1 MKAIP
6 SRLLTTLLT
15 QFIILICQAQDKLS
29 GTANV
34 SPTGAAVY
42 SVAIN
47 APKGA
52 GNLMPSIGIAYNS
65 QAGNGLAGFGCNITG
80 ISAITRGMKDDWHD
94 STVGGI
100 KYASNDAYYLDGKR
114 LMLKSGTAGQ
124 DGAVYAPDG
133 EPLTEVTFHGSGT
146 SVYFTVDAHD
156 GMTYE
161 YGKTASERQ
170 MLYSP
175 SAIAAWY
182 ISKAS
187 NPLGQAITYQYNTQ
201 NLYLYP
207 LTINYGG
214 DNTIVFEYENRPD
227 TISFAIRNTRGY
239 ICKRL
244 KNIKTKAGSS
254 VFRTYNFSYN
264 ATSDASTTKLSR
276 LTSIHETGENGLSSH
291 DLTASWNYL
300 PNYLPSCNDLAILFP
315 SSNGYEVYREYY
327 MLSGDLNADGIS
339 DIIRV
344 ANVWNGEDGNN
355 YTYAHISFSKMEN
368 GEIAYEV
375 PIRARYFY
383 STSFG
388 EWTFLRDGMLI
399 SDFDGDGINDLFL
412 PNYSGGNS
420 AIMYF
425 CAFFGEEFKNSLYS
439 KNLPYINLET
449 TGDFPLYSI
458 IDINHDGKSE
468 LIALEKT
475 SSGGKYALHLAKIVN
490 KDFIDS
496 TVLLTLTSAPKHLFT
511 SDFNNDGLIDIIVVC
526 EDGYRI
532 FYNQGGTLLSG
543 LFVNSSTL
551 NTQITNPQHISMGD
565 FNGDGYPDFVWGN
578 RDSYDLYFELG
589 NGNGTFTRQL
599 ACTLPMRIN
608 IQNQEHGTWN
618 CIVTDLDHDGK
629 SDIVLNAYDYWQE
642 KAYTCWLCSNGTS
655 LSLKKVSTSSRMDDA
670 KPGHVFSGDFKGR
683 GYPEIANY
691 GYDCYNG
698 VNANVNPTLHIY
710 SCGSQNVSNGKVSN
724 FTDSNGRKTFFS
736 YASLASGNLYT
747 KGTGSTYPVIDLAA
761 PLTVTSQI
769 RESGA
774 SSVSSQ
780 TDYSYSGLRA
790 HMKGRGL
797 LGFQGIS
804 ASEYYSGKT
813 VSTATVLDNASL
825 MPSTVTTVTTQ
836 GGMTSTAVG
845 TMTLQQLATKNWMS
859 YPVSQAVT
867 DFYGN
872 TTTTSYQYN
881 YNLGQLLQERT
892 EYDNSSMYK
901 QVQYTY
907 SAAKIAGAYRP
918 TEILQSQ
925 KHVHSGTPFSRKTVI
940 AYNSNGLRSSVV
952 EDATSSL
959 PLTTTYQYDSQGN
972 VTQESKSG
980 PGISAPVTT
989 SYQYGSN
996 GKFLT
1001 RKTDAATTV
1010 SYTRNVFGDMTAE
1023 TDVTNPSNPLTTSY
1037 TRNGFGTLNGIQK
1050 HSGEHTIYTREASS
1064 LHNAA
1069 YCITELTAPVHEVKT
1084 WYDALGNMTYTSTN
1098 GIANVDI
1105 SEAITYNPRGEITNK
1120 TTVHGELTTTEHYTY
1135 DALGR
1140 LLTMTSS
1147 SGTSIS
1153 NSYGN
1158 RTVTTTQNGRTT
1170 TKTYDAW
1177 GNVTASQDP
1186 ISSVSYSYHS
1196 NGQPSA
1202 VTSEG
1207 ATVSMTYDTA
1217 GNQTSLADPDAGTT
1231 TYSYDAL
1238 HRIISQTD
1246 ARGYETSFVYDGA
1259 SRLTSKTIDGTATT
1273 YTYSAGR
1280 LSQEQTAGRTA
1291 SYAYDNQG
1299 RLSQETRT
1307 MNGESPITFGYH
1319 YDSYGRLSGKDYPQG
1334 VSVSYVYDDH
1344 YSGQHIATQMG
1355 TRCLRLLS
1363 KDNGLQATSELGGT
1377 LAFGFRDAILPENLN
1392 LNPILPQGGPYPDY
1406 PVGPGDTVSIDP
1418 VEPYPFE
1425 EEEPPV
1431 YYTTGTDMTVASAYD
1446 SRGYLMRIDMQR
1458 NDNVVHRMTYSF
1470 EGNTGNLLSRSGM
1483 CSLPEAF
1490 AYDDLDRL
1498 TGVTMGGT
1506 TRSVGYHANGNISS
1520 KTGLGSFYY
1529 GSNHPHAVTGVGSQG
1544 SIPTASQTATYTPFG
1559 KVATLSEDGYTM
1571 TFTYGPDE
1579 QRWKTV
1585 LQHNGAT
1592 VRTTLYAGDYER
1604 ITENGTTRHIYYLD
1618 DGVIY
1623 VLESGDTEGE
1633 FYYTY
1638 TDHLGSI
1645 TRIYN
1650 ETGTTVFSAEYDAWG
1665 NQTLH
1670 QTNGGFTFHR
1680 GYTGHEMLP
1689 EFGLINMNGRLYDPM
1704 LGRFLSPD
1712 NYVQMPDF
1720 SQSFNRY
1727 SYCINNPLKYND
1739 PDGELFGL
1747 DDAFLIFG
1755 LASGALMGAA
1765 QADMNGGNFWAGALK
1780 GLVTSALST
1789 IGTAGIGQALG
1800 HAAGT
1805 IGTELL
1811 RAGLHGLNNGIIS
1824 AINGNNFGTGFL
1836 TGAMSSFAGSG
1847 AQMAGFSSLGV
1858 IASSTITG
1866 SLTSALLGGNWLEG
1880 AMTGMNNGMYNHE
1893 GKVIKHGDGTY
1904 EAVDPLPGPIIYP
1917 NHNNII
1923 IPHILYEKPLRMVHP
1938 EFYILF
1944 GIRNVFNFVNLPRNQ
1959 IVFGQNANQT
1969 YHTYRHIDEIGLER
1983 AVVRKAIE
1991 SDIKPKLKMVVENK
2005 PYNGIITVDGHKLQ
2019 YTIFKIDK
2027 YRYNVGRI
2035 NSIK

>member
-100 KYASNDAYYLDGKR
+100 TYASNDAYYLDGKR

-227 TISFAIRNTRGY
+227 TISFALRNTRGY

-244 KNIKTKAGSS
+244 KKIKTKAGSS

-300 PNYLPSCNDLAILFP
+300 PNYSPTCQAMNVEMPALNESLVLDKSYVA
-315 SSNGYEVYREYY
+315 
-327 MLSGDLNADGIS
+327 GDLNGDGFD
-339 DIIRV
+339 DIIQLTRMRNQSSTETYTDARILRSCYSNGLV
-344 ANVWNGEDGNN
+344 LYDNSLYLDYFDDLSFYEEMSWRSEAN
-355 YTYAHISFSKMEN
+355 SK
-368 GEIAYEV
+368 
-375 PIRARYFY
+375 
-383 STSFG
+383 
-388 EWTFLRDGMLI
+388 LI
-399 SDFDGDGINDLFL
+399 QDVDGDGINDFIYPRTLITHSNVSNKIDFSIWQGEKIKNGNINDVICHINL
-412 PNYSGGNS
+412 IAGTESPLYAISDIDIDGKGEFIVLEKQQHTGKYPLHISYFSGNS
-420 AIMYF
+420 LVESPIVLI
-425 CAFFGEEFKNSLYS
+425 SLS
-439 KNLPYINLET
+439 
-449 TGDFPLYSI
+449 
-458 IDINHDGKSE
+458 
-468 LIALEKT
+468 
-475 SSGGKYALHLAKIVN
+475 
-490 KDFIDS
+490 
-496 TVLLTLTSAPKHLFT
+496 SAPKHLFT

-578 RDSYDLYFELG
+578 RDSYNLYFELG

-774 SSVSSQ
+774 SPVSSQ

-872 TTTTSYQYN
+872 TTTTSCQYN

-1037 TRNGFGTLNGIQK
+1037 TRNGFGTLTGIQK
-1050 HSGEHTIYTREASS
+1050 PSGEHTTYTREASS

-1069 YCITELTAPVHEVKT
+1069 YCITEQTAPVHEVKT
-1084 WYDALGNMTYTSTN
+1084 WYDALGNMTYTSTK

-1147 SGTSIS
+1147 SGTSLS

-1177 GNVTASQDP
+1177 GNVTASADP
-1186 ISSVSYSYHS
+1186 ISSVSYTYHS

-1207 ATVSMTYDTA
+1207 TAVSMTYDTA

-1319 YDSYGRLSGKDYPQG
+1319 YDSYGRFSGKDYPQG

-1377 LAFGFRDAILPENLN
+1377 LAFGFKDAILPENLN

-1431 YYTTGTDMTVASAYD
+1431 YYTTGTDMTVASVYD

-1498 TGVTMGGT
+1498 TGVTTGGT

-1520 KTGLGSFYY
+1520 KTGIGSFYY
-1529 GSNHPHAVTGVGSQG
+1529 GSSHPHAVTGVGSQG

-1638 TDHLGSI
+1638 TDHIGSI

-1650 ETGTTVFSAEYDAWG
+1650 ETGTTVLSAEYDAWG
-1665 NQTLH
+1665 RQTLH
-1670 QTNGGFTFHR
+1670 QTNSGFTFHR

-1727 SYCINNPLKYND
+1727 SYCLNNPLKYTD
-1739 PDGELFGL
+1739 PSGEFWWLAAAMFGGVVNVAMNI
-1747 DDAFLIFG
+1747 DNIDNGWDFLGYFG
-1755 LASGALMGAA
+1755 VGAA
-1765 QADMNGGNFWAGALK
+1765 AGAF
-1780 GLVTSALST
+1780 GGAVGNAV
-1789 IGTAGIGQALG
+1789 
-1800 HAAGT
+1800 AGT
-1805 IGTELL
+1805 IGIGGF
-1811 RAGLHGLNNGIIS
+1811 AGGAVSGLSGGLSSGFVLGGGNSLVTSGSFEGFFQS
-1824 AINGNNFGTGFL
+1824 AVTGALIGGVTGAVIGGVVGGYSAYKQGNNFWTGKPNSIAPQVELNYEEMDKLAPKIVLDKQYSSIIEVEGNAPKL
-1836 TGAMSSFAGSG
+1836 TPFEKGKIGVEWAKQEFIDDGGIIYGEQMSIEVDGVRIRPDFIGYKDNVLHIYEVKNG
-1847 AQMAGFSSLGV
+1847 PKAGFTPNQKAV
-1858 IASSTITG
+1858 IPKI
-1866 SLTSALLGGNWLEG
+1866 LDNKPQFFFKGGNASRIPNFNTLIINNKPY
-1880 AMTGMNNGMYNHE
+1880 TGDYNF
-1893 GKVIKHGDGTY
+1893 VIKHY
-1904 EAVDPLPGPIIYP
+1904 Y
-1917 NHNNII
+1917 
-1923 IPHILYEKPLRMVHP
+1923 
-1938 EFYILF
+1938 
-1944 GIRNVFNFVNLPRNQ
+1944 
-1959 IVFGQNANQT
+1959 
-1969 YHTYRHIDEIGLER
+1969 
-1983 AVVRKAIE
+1983 
-1991 SDIKPKLKMVVENK
+1991 
-2005 PYNGIITVDGHKLQ
+2005 
-2019 YTIFKIDK
+2019 
-2027 YRYNVGRI
+2027 
-2035 NSIK
+2035 